1 MLAKRI
7 IPCLD
12 VRDGKVVKGVQ
23 FRNHEI
29 IGDIVP
35 LAEQYAK
42 AGADELVFYDIT
54 ASSDQRVVDK
64 SWVSRIAQVI
74 DIPFCVAGGIK
85 SVEDAGRILEMGA
98 DKISINSPALT
109 NPELINELH
118 DVYGQQ
124 CVVIGIDSF
133 YNEANNQYEVYKFTG
148 DESRTQQTAWQTLD
162 WIKEVQSRGA
172 GEIVLNCMNQ
182 DGVRKGYDIA
192 QLAAVREVCN
202 IPLIASGG
210 AGAIEHFTDVFK
222 QADVD
227 GALAASVFHKA
238 IINIDELKATLVAA
252 GVPMRQRYTVG
263 E

>member
-12 VRDGKVVKGVQ
+12 VKDGKVVKGVK

-35 LAEQYAK
+35 LAQQYAE

-54 ASSDQRVVDK
+54 ASSDGRVVDK
-64 SWVSRIAQVI
+64 SWVSRIAEVI

-85 SVEDAGRILEMGA
+85 SEQDAKEILMMGA
-98 DKISINSPALT
+98 DKISINSPALQD
-109 NPELINELH
+109 PDLIARLADH
-118 DVYGQQ
+118 FGIQ
-124 CVVIGIDSF
+124 CVVVGIDSYF
-133 YNEANNQYEVYKFTG
+133 DKDTKQYQVYQFTG
-148 DESRTQQTAWQTLD
+148 DETRTQKTTWQTFD
-162 WIKEVQSRGA
+162 WIQEVQKRGA

-182 DGVRKGYDIA
+182 DGVRNGYDIE
-192 QLAAVREVCN
+192 QLSQARSVCN

-210 AGAIEHFTDVFK
+210 AGEIQHFSDVFK

-227 GALAASVFHKA
+227 GALAASVFHKG
-238 IINIDELKATLVAA
+238 IIDMTELKSVLN
-252 GVPMRQRYTVG
+252 RENIQIRLK
-263 E
+263 